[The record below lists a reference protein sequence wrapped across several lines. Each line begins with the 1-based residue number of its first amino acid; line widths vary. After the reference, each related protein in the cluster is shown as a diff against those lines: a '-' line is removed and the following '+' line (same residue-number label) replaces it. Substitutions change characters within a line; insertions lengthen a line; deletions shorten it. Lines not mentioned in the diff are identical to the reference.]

1 MPVKQKSVKFQNLN
15 AVDTFIQ
22 ENGTVSE
29 YFNVSD
35 FPEEVPTGRSSFL
48 LLGSQYLRDNVSIK
62 IEILDNQ
69 GNPIYIEPVYL
80 YEEGNGVRVSIEI
93 YQDVSEGAASLTML
107 GEIDPDKVEIDIP
120 DEFIGVYNVK
130 YTRPFIIN
138 KDIPNTRPIRFY
150 KRPKVSVKE
159 VFRAKLTVSEE
170 TSGSLTQTAGTVK
183 GIPVSNTE
191 GRSFTVDDATYGEV
205 LNYTDQNYGASPI
218 GNLTSEIGEKY
229 TFQISNAIFSS
240 SMQGGTITIN
250 SANAAPSFPTE
261 SYHAVTP
268 YSASIV
274 EVLNKNI
281 ISVQK
286 PFGLFNSSS
295 GQFEISSTDNSSYS
309 IDYPAFRTFTTSSID
324 FKSFAELTVHTM
336 RTFSG
341 DVHRLAVYSK
351 NNGPYGNW
359 IKIADTPIESP
370 ELLINPNSTTGT
382 DRLGFFRAD
391 SVVTS
396 YYDVTGGT
404 GGVGSTIS
412 IQTASDPEYM
422 ANSLYVSGS
431 GVDMLADSDT
441 TWIKV
446 QLKPQ
451 YSSSFISGNEY
462 IVSGKLIADNSLGSQ
477 ETIKAVFHMS
487 GSAFNMSN
495 NFPQY
500 NYGKPL
506 GKVEYENSI
515 GQILGANDPKFS
527 ATFTPDRSGTGVLQI
542 RFTGGHWH
550 VADLSI
556 RPASET
562 NFSPEIVKLVAPI
575 PPLAERPDNLD
586 FAVEFYDVNNN
597 KAQTVITTMNE
608 TPAGVEFQGENLV
621 IAGNDNTIA
630 GSLFIGGDTT
640 GSGIQMGG
648 VTSTL
653 PETGGSGASSS
664 GFIRSVQYRGF
675 TSASADNAHSGWM
688 IYSGSVLPDSGDS
701 YAGVGLE
708 LVGESG
714 SFRFSTKP
722 SRFEVVAD
730 AFYVGSSNTQF
741 ISGSGGI
748 IEISSSAFHLSSSGD
763 VTISGSITATE
774 GYIGNW
780 NIVDGK
786 LSGSNATLDAVGA
799 ALYKSD
805 AGPDSNPTN
814 GYYIDFTPGGYYIR
828 FGSDFA
834 VSSSG
839 VLIASGAK
847 IEGVLTSSQGLI
859 ADWNI
864 NPGSLSATTS
874 GKFTGISSV
883 GDSRFFAGATS
894 LAASS
899 SAPFNVKATG
909 EMTAS
914 DYLFNGTGVI
924 TGSVTI
930 GNSATILG
938 DLSAN
943 SIATPAAGP
952 FLSQINSQGYA
963 RFVSAS
969 IGSFHVDDN
978 ALRGTGFYMSGSAT
992 GNQFFI
998 SSSNFNVKASG
1009 DITASAANII
1019 GDITANKIIANTAGT
1034 IAGFNIDS
1042 AAISSSNS
1050 NLILRSTGEI
1060 TASAALIQGASK
1072 IAGFSVTSTQIND
1085 ASSNLVLK
1093 SSGQITASAAKITG
1107 DIVANTIT
1115 ANTAGTIANFEIDTA
1130 EIKSSNSKLRLKQT
1144 GQITA
1149 SAALI
1154 SGSAVEIAAPS
1165 LILDT
1170 DKFDID
1176 STVGTLQLGTNPTL
1190 TSGNGIFFS
1199 SSGEFRLGDSDGNIN
1214 FINNSFTI
1222 TGSDLSVNVTTLN
1235 IDATGFELS
1244 STQASMSL
1252 GTSNQINLDAD
1263 SGTGGAPIF
1272 KLDGGE
1278 ISASKFQVS
1287 TVGEITAS
1295 GGSIAG
1301 WEISDEYI
1309 SKPLANHGT
1318 PATSRIYLSV
1328 TSSNAQNIQQ
1338 GLHIYRDDDDTSAGD
1353 VKIIRIGELSN
1364 TSTLHSADDYGIQV
1378 IKNKTANTYENIL
1391 YIGKTTQQLSG
1402 FNLSAAAISS
1412 TDGSLILSG
1421 SGQITGSTVLFTGG
1435 KIAGFTVASTGIT
1448 STGIGVHPT
1457 GQTYA
1462 FTAGGSNEFNVK
1474 HSGQI
1479 TGSLVLFTGGTI
1491 GGFELSATEIKSSN
1505 NNLRLKSSGQ
1515 ITASNAKITGD
1526 IVANTITAN
1535 TAGTIANFTV
1545 DSAEIK
1551 SSNSNLRLKSSGQ
1564 ITASAA
1570 QITGKITATSGEVGG
1585 WDIGSNFISGSNLI
1599 LRNTGDMETA
1609 NFASGLSGWRIS
1621 AIDNGT
1627 AEFQNITIRGTL
1639 STAVFEKESVNAV
1652 GGQLYVANS
1661 TVLTGSA
1668 IATNGLHTAAQTTMS
1683 VVNVTGFV
1691 ENEILSLK
1699 KVHST
1704 GFATEYVKVISASR
1718 TDSSSETDFSGYLY
1732 VSRALGSGVSGDSG
1746 SLGDTP
1752 GAAQSY
1758 SGSQVI
1764 VSTGKLGTGFMRL
1777 NANPNDTTTPYMDIV
1792 ERTGSGIYD
1801 VDLKTRLGDLSGL
1814 SQTMLHGTN
1823 PNAAGFGLY
1832 AENVFLQGK
1841 IVATSGSI
1849 GNIQMGDNK
1858 LFTGAGTHG
1867 NSNTGFYLDSG
1878 SKFSLGDKLSWDGS
1892 NLSIEG
1898 SITITGGSGFATQ
1911 GDVNTAA
1918 TNSVLSASAHA
1929 STSSSAAQ
1937 TAAVNT
1943 SRSELNASGS
1953 SLQTNINTNATN
1965 LTSVSSSFETS
1976 VSASQATGN
1985 QASSSAGSA
1994 IANAATAQ
2002 AAIDTMETQVVLDSN
2017 GMGLWNAA
2025 AAIKLVQFGT
2035 TTYLYDGTGHT
2046 TSNEKL
2052 KINTTGVQVFA
2063 NHTSSYAYLYAG
2075 GVQIVS
2081 ASVERAAFGSTTTI
2095 GNTTVEHIEL
2105 TDTSLKLKDGGTT
2118 RITMDSSGITM
2129 GNHISINSSGNASFS
2144 GELTVGALG
2153 QVSDVASVSSS
2164 AAQTAAEATAATY
2177 ASNTQIS
2184 ASNLAASHANASASA
2199 ASASVASGVSA
2210 ASQSSAANIS
2220 TAQSTANTAESN
2232 AQTGISNAATAQST
2246 ANTANTNAS
2255 NAQATANTATGSAA
2269 DASSSAATAINNAAT
2284 AQSAIDTME
2293 TQVVLNSGGMHLRNN
2308 SAVNIAS
2315 YGTTTYFYD
2324 GVGHAV
2330 ANQKMKLNAAGVH
2343 VYANHTSSYAYL
2355 YSGGVQIVSA
2365 SVQRALFGSTTTIG
2379 NTSYEHVE
2387 ITDTALKLKDGGTTR
2402 VTMDSTGI
2410 TMGNHISINSSGNAS
2425 FSGELT
2431 IGALGQVSDVASV
2444 SSSAAQA
2451 AAIASAASHAS
2462 TSASAAQTA
2471 AESTA
2476 ATYVSNTEISASN
2489 LAASHANASA
2499 SAASASVAS
2508 GVSAASQSSAANIT
2522 TAQSTATTAES
2533 NAQTGISNAATAQ
2546 STANTANT
2554 NASNAQSTANTATG
2568 SANDASAS
2576 AANAINNAATAQS
2589 AIDTM
2594 ETQVVLNSG
2603 GMHLRNS
2610 SAVNIASY
2618 GTTTY
2623 FYDGVGHAEA
2633 NQKMKLNAAGVH
2645 VYANHTS
2652 SYAYLYN
2659 GGLQIVSA
2667 SVQRALFGSTVYI
2680 GNTSYE
2686 HVEIT
2691 DSALK
2696 LKDGGTT
2703 RLTMDSS
2710 GIAMGSQFS
2719 VDSSGNASFSGT
2731 LSIGSLPS
2739 GTVSASTQLSG
2750 DFDSAGS
2757 AASAQAA
2764 AIASAASH
2772 ASTSAS
2778 AAQTAAESTA
2788 ATYVSNTEISA
2799 SNLAA
2804 SHANASA
2811 SAASASVASGVS
2823 AASQSSA
2830 ANITTAQNA
2839 ANSAQST
2846 ANTATGSAN
2855 DASSSAAS
2863 AINNAATAQSAIDT
2877 METQVVLDSGGME
2890 LRNASNQK
2898 VAKYGTTTYFYDGT
2912 ASENVKLQLQAA
2924 GVKAFGAT
2932 AAGAHDANTYSYV
2945 YSEGMQ
2951 VVSASTQVGLF
2962 GSNTVIGPVGAG
2974 LSNVRIY
2981 NGVLAFRNNATV
2993 KMQIDA
2999 TGAISASGWMIDAQG
3014 GFTASNADLSGKVTA
3029 TSGQIAKWSIMSQAM
3044 SSSAG
3049 AGLAFA
3055 VADPD
3060 TNPANE
3066 FNIDEDGAL
3075 GIVFNAYRNP
3085 AGSVFTKNT
3094 SNMDLENTSDYPNIW
3109 VMGSATDNQNVL
3121 FRVGDSSNY
3130 LRSDQSGFAISSSK
3144 FHVATTG
3151 NVTMNDVTASN
3162 INASGKITAT
3172 TGTIGG
3178 FVITGTAMGS
3188 SAGNFILSGSAGI
3201 MRLGGGLSGGA
3212 NSIVILNAAS
3222 TGTDSYR
3229 ITVGSATEKTAPFR
3243 VSGSGKMFATDAEI
3257 TGKITATSGEIGGFG
3272 ISSATI
3278 SSSNNNIILRD
3289 NGQLTGSALLF
3300 NNSISTGTSK
3310 FSVTGG
3316 GTPFAQFG
3324 NVVPIATGGSGR
3336 GLYMSGSTTVNIH
3349 NADVHNGW
3357 FLSEYEMYFGMP
3369 PQGSYEKTIYDT
3381 VGHQL
3386 GSQADE
3392 GSHAI
3397 ITYSNDLFVGCIGTG
3412 SNSTYTTPLIKF
3424 RAHGASSYD
3433 GTIMF
3438 LKAGTEGNAT
3448 KQWMNMNANGIV
3460 INENS
3465 EATHDVRMESDS
3477 NTHMF
3482 FLDSGANVIGLNKS
3496 DPAYT
3501 LDVTGDI
3508 RVSDDL
3514 FVNDFA
3520 RIDALRVGTTTTD
3533 PGDGNLYVEG
3543 WLRVNGDLDVNG
3555 DIVGDD
3561 STDITNINQ
3570 IYCDNVIH
3578 DGDTDTAI
3586 NFGADKIQ
3594 LEAGGTTI
3602 AAMNATDFFVK
3613 TDFYVTADDL
3623 SDGSYTVTDAIRL
3636 HNNSSNNYFDFNGG
3650 HLYIRDNGNT
3660 AFFIEDTTKDV
3671 GIGSTSPTARLHV
3684 ADSDPNQHVLKAVGA
3699 GSTNMPLVK
3708 FNHSEPDLD
3717 TNDII
3722 LDLDFDDDTSI
3733 ESDNYFIY
3741 FQNQDGGVGSINNEI
3756 TYNTFTGAHI
3766 SQRPSGSDFSDWKT
3780 GMIVK
3785 STGEILQ
3792 PPNSLSGSISMAWP
3806 VVERTTSQK
3815 DKAVMGVFT
3824 TINSAPVEHPNY
3836 TTSSKDVGRM
3846 AGLDDNAPQINYNS
3860 IGEGKILVT
3869 DTNGNIETG
3878 DYICSSAR
3886 TGHGEKQDDDL
3897 LHNYTVAKATQP
3909 YNFASASVDADL
3921 GYKSVLIACTYH
3933 CG

>member
-29 YFNVSD
+29 YFNVAD
-35 FPEEVPTGRSSFL
+35 FPEEIPTGRSSFL

-80 YEEGNGVRVSIEI
+80 YEEGNGVRVSIEV

-159 VFRAKLTVSEE
+159 VFRPKLTISEE

-191 GRSFTVDDATYGEV
+191 GRTFTVDDATYGEV
-205 LNYTDQNYGASPI
+205 LNYTDQNYGSSPI
-218 GNLTSEIGEKY
+218 GNLTTEIGEKY

-250 SANAAPSFPTE
+250 SANATPSFPTE
-261 SYHAVTP
+261 SYHAITP

-274 EVLNKNI
+274 EVINKNI

-295 GQFEISSTDNSSYS
+295 GQYEISSTDNSSYS

-441 TWIKV
+441 TWIKL

-451 YSSSFISGNEY
+451 YSASFISGNEY
-462 IVSGKLIADNSLGSQ
+462 IISGKLIADNSLGSQ

-506 GKVEYENSI
+506 GKVEYEDSI
-515 GQILGANDPKFS
+515 GQILGVNDPEFS
-527 ATFTPDRSGTGVLQI
+527 ATFMPDRSGTGVLQI

-550 VADLSI
+550 IADLSI

-597 KAQTVITTMNE
+597 KAQTVITTMTE

-675 TSASADNAHSGWM
+675 TSASANNAHSGWM

-864 NPGSLSATTS
+864 NPGSLSSTTS
-874 GKFTGISSV
+874 GKFSGLSSA

-952 FLSQINSQGYA
+952 YLSQINSQGYA

-1072 IAGFSVTSTQIND
+1072 IAGFTVTSTQIND

-1130 EIKSSNSKLRLKQT
+1130 EIKSSNSNLRLKQT

-1154 SGSAVEIAAPS
+1154 SGSSVEIAAPS
-1165 LILDT
+1165 FVLDT

-1214 FINNSFTI
+1214 FVNNSFTI

-1263 SGTGGAPIF
+1263 GGTGGAPIF

-1309 SKPLANHGT
+1309 SKPLANHAT

-1479 TGSLVLFTGGTI
+1479 TGSLVLFTGGRVANWDII
-1491 GGFELSATEIKSSN
+1491 GDTLSSVNASNKGIILDADASTPIISVQEDSN
-1505 NNLRLKSSGQ
+1505 NKIELYHTTTSNWGIKGISGGDTLFRLG
-1515 ITASNAKITGD
+1515 
-1526 IVANTITAN
+1526 NTNEI
-1535 TAGTIANFTV
+1535 AGW
-1545 DSAEIK
+1545 S
-1551 SSNSNLRLKSSGQ
+1551 
-1564 ITASAA
+1564 
-1570 QITGKITATSGEVGG
+1570 
-1585 WDIGSNFISGSNLI
+1585 IGSNFISGSNLI

-1752 GAAQSY
+1752 GAAQPY

-1777 NANPNDTTTPYMDIV
+1777 NANPNDQTTPYMDIV

-1849 GNIQMGDNK
+1849 GNIQMGNNK

-1937 TAAVNT
+1937 TAAINT

-1965 LTSVSSSFETS
+1965 LTSVSQSFETS

-2025 AAIKLVQFGT
+2025 AAIKLAQFGT

-2118 RITMDSSGITM
+2118 RVTMDSSGITM

-2153 QVSDVASVSSS
+2153 QVADVASVSSS

-2177 ASNTQIS
+2177 VSNTEIS

-2210 ASQSSAANIS
+2210 QSASSAANIS
-2220 TAQSTANTAESN
+2220 
-2232 AQTGISNAATAQST
+2232 TAQST

-2343 VYANHTSSYAYL
+2343 VFANHTSSYAYL

-2387 ITDTALKLKDGGTTR
+2387 ITDTSLKLKDGGTTR

-2431 IGALGQVSDVASV
+2431 VGALGQVADVAST
-2444 SSSAAQA
+2444 S
-2451 AAIASAASHAS
+2451 ASAAAAGAV

-2471 AESTA
+2471 AEATA
-2476 ATYVSNTEISASN
+2476 ATYAANTQISASN

-2508 GVSAASQSSAANIT
+2508 GVSAASQSSAANIA
-2522 TAQSTATTAES
+2522 TAQSTANTAES

-2554 NASNAQSTANTATG
+2554 NASNAQATANTATG
-2568 SANDASAS
+2568 SASDASAS
-2576 AANAINNAATAQS
+2576 AANAINNAATAQA

-2667 SVQRALFGSTVYI
+2667 SIQRALFGSTVYI

-2710 GIAMGSQFS
+2710 GISMGSQFS

-2739 GTVSASTQLSG
+2739 GTVSSSTQLSG

-2757 AASAQAA
+2757 AAAAQAA
-2764 AIASAASH
+2764 AISSAASH

-2823 AASQSSA
+2823 AQSASSA
-2830 ANITTAQNA
+2830 ANIATAQNA
-2839 ANSAQST
+2839 ASNAQST

-2855 DASSSAAS
+2855 TAITNAS
-2863 AINNAATAQSAIDT
+2863 QSQSEIDQ
-2877 METQVVLDSGGME
+2877 MQTQVVLDSGGME
-2890 LRNASNQK
+2890 LRNQSNQK

-2962 GSNTVIGPVGAG
+2962 GSNTVIGPVGSG

-2981 NGVLAFRNNATV
+2981 NGILAFRNNTTV

-3085 AGSVFTKNT
+3085 AGTVFTKNT
-3094 SNMDLENTSDYPNIW
+3094 SNMDIENTSDYPNVW
-3109 VMGSATDNQNVL
+3109 VMGSATDNQNVI
-3121 FRVGDSSNY
+3121 FRVGDSTKY
-3130 LRSDQSGFAISSSK
+3130 IRHDQTGFSISSSK

-3172 TGTIGG
+3172 AGTIGG

-3188 SAGNFILSGSAGI
+3188 SAGNFLISGSTGI
-3201 MRLGGGLSGGA
+3201 MKLGGGLSGGA
-3212 NSIVILNAAS
+3212 NSIVTLNAAS

-3229 ITVGSATEKTAPFR
+3229 ISVGNATEKSAPFR

-3272 ISSATI
+3272 ISSTAI
-3278 SSSNNNIILRD
+3278 SSSNNNLILRD
-3289 NGQLTGSALLF
+3289 NGQMTGSALLF

-3324 NVVPIATGGSGR
+3324 NVVPIATGGTGR
-3336 GLYMSGSTTVNIH
+3336 GLYMSGSTTVNIY
-3349 NADVHNGW
+3349 NAEVHNGW
-3357 FLSEYEMYFGMP
+3357 FLSEYEMYFGLP
-3369 PQGSYEKTIYDT
+3369 PQGSFEKTIYDT
-3381 VGHQL
+3381 VGYQL

-3424 RAHGASSYD
+3424 RAHGASSY
-3433 GTIMF
+3433 GGAILF
-3438 LKAGTEGNAT
+3438 LKAGTETYGT
-3448 KQWMNMNANGIV
+3448 KSWMVMNKNGIV

-3465 EATHDVRMESDS
+3465 EAAHDVRMESDS

-3482 FLDSGANVIGLNKS
+3482 FLDSGANAIGLNKS
-3496 DPAYT
+3496 DPSYT

-3520 RIDALRVGTTTTD
+3520 KIDALRVGTTSTD

-3543 WLRVNGDLDVNG
+3543 WIRVNGDLDVNG

-3570 IYCDNVIH
+3570 IYCDNIIH

-3594 LEAGGTTI
+3594 FEAGGATT
-3602 AAMNATDFFVK
+3602 AAMNASDFFVK

-3636 HNNSSNNYFDFNGG
+3636 HNNASHNYFDFNGG
-3650 HLYIRDNGNT
+3650 NLYIRDDGNT
-3660 AFFIEDTTKDV
+3660 ALMIEDSTKDV
-3671 GIGSTSPTARLHV
+3671 GIGTSSPTARLHIY
-3684 ADSDPNQHVLKAVGA
+3684 DTDPDQHVLKAYA
-3699 GSTNMPLVK
+3699 HGSTNKPLVK

-3717 TNDII
+3717 SNDIL

-3846 AGLDDNAPQINYNS
+3846 AGLDDNAPQINYNA